1 MQCADVHILMI
12 DRGNLDRACQLTA
25 AAVINQ
31 QSQVILDVMTAIIND
46 KVPHSAKGFLPV
58 ALVFA
63 HGCVHVKLTKAC
75 RCTSHS
81 ECPLRGAVQVFQW
94 LL

>member
-31 QSQVILDVMTAIIND
+31 QSQVVLDVMTAIIND
-46 KVPHSAKGFLPV
+46 KVYPV
-58 ALVFA
+58 CKDTAA
-63 HGCVHVKLTKAC
+63 NCDLTED
-75 RCTSHS
+75 T
-81 ECPLRGAVQVFQW
+81 
-94 LL
+94 

>member
-1 MQCADVHILMI
+1 MPTLSSTKLADLQLQQLLCAHRAQSQDIVAQCADVHILMI

-46 KVPHSAKGFLPV
+46 KVH
-58 ALVFA
+58 
-63 HGCVHVKLTKAC
+63 
-75 RCTSHS
+75 
-81 ECPLRGAVQVFQW
+81 
-94 LL
+94 LLQ

>member
-31 QSQVILDVMTAIIND
+31 QSQVILDVMTAIIDD
-46 KVPHSAKGFLPV
+46 KV
-58 ALVFA
+58 
-63 HGCVHVKLTKAC
+63 
-75 RCTSHS
+75 
-81 ECPLRGAVQVFQW
+81 

>member
-1 MQCADVHILMI
+1 MQCADVHVLMI

-46 KVPHSAKGFLPV
+46 KVPHSKGFCLLP
-58 ALVFA
+58 LYS
-63 HGCVHVKLTKAC
+63 LTDMC
-75 RCTSHS
+75 M
-81 ECPLRGAVQVFQW
+81 
-94 LL
+94 